1 MNKQSVNTENCIQNF
16 MQEKYSCFLENMGY
30 FGNYPSQSDI
40 NTMEKI
46 GIHYFINLTCEQD
59 RLEKYNVSSKSFQ
72 VNLPIFDRNVP
83 NDIFN
88 FTLLILKS
96 VELLHQGQKIYIHCK
111 GGHGRSGIL
120 VACILKMYL
129 NVTTD
134 KAIELTTK
142 YHNERN
148 GVREKWKRMGSPQT
162 YKQKKFVHKMF
173 SPFLFFKAYKSGNT
187 IGLSNFSYHKIQS
200 DLGTFNSSE
209 AMFQSY
215 KNISNKE
222 YVEKLQ
228 KTVNPQ
234 IARNIGKREEVDYEW
249 ETKQFDIMVDILYQ
263 KCVQNKGVLATVL
276 KSGLRPFIQHTK
288 TDRYWGDGGDGS
300 GHNYLG
306 KAWCEVRKKIF
317 NQFLK
322 NESLDSK
329 IMKYVIM

>member
-1 MNKQSVNTENCIQNF
+1 
-16 MQEKYSCFLENMGY
+16 
-30 FGNYPSQSDI
+30 
-40 NTMEKI
+40 
-46 GIHYFINLTCEQD
+46 
-59 RLEKYNVSSKSFQ
+59 
-72 VNLPIFDRNVP
+72 
-83 NDIFN
+83 
-88 FTLLILKS
+88 
-96 VELLHQGQKIYIHCK
+96 
-111 GGHGRSGIL
+111 
-120 VACILKMYL
+120 
-129 NVTTD
+129 
-134 KAIELTTK
+134 
-142 YHNERN
+142 
-148 GVREKWKRMGSPQT
+148 
-162 YKQKKFVHKMF
+162 MF

-263 KCVQNKGVLATVL
+263 KCVQNKDVLATVL

-288 TDRYWGDGGDGS
+288 TDRYWGDGGNGS